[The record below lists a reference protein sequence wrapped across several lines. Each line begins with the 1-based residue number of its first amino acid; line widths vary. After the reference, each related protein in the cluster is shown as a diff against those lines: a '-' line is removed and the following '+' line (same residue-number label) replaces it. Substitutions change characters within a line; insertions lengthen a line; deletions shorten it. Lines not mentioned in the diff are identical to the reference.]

1 MTPDP
6 LADFRVEIDQV
17 VDWADMDSFGHVNN
31 VVYFRYFE
39 NARVE
44 YFRRIGWWEYL
55 AETGIGPIVGSTQA
69 RFRRPVKYPDT
80 LRAGAKVVSWGADR
94 FTIRLT
100 GRGGHGAKPEGTT
113 DCVVAAA
120 NLVLQLHS
128 IVSRNVSPLDSAVLS
143 IGTMHAGYNFN
154 VVADASVSF
163 RGDIWHD

>member
-6 LADFRVEIDQV
+6 LAGVPVVIDQV
-17 VDWADMDSFGHVNN
+17 VDWGDMDAFGHVNN

-80 LRAGAKVVSWGADR
+80 LRAGAKVVSWGTDR
-94 FTIRLT
+94 FTIR
-100 GRGGHGAKPEGTT
+100 H
-113 DCVVAAA
+113 
-120 NLVLQLHS
+120 VL
-128 IVSRNVSPLDSAVLS
+128 VSRTTGELVTEGDAV
-143 IGTMHAGYNFN
+143 
-154 VVADASVSF
+154 VVCIDYRANAKVPVPDELRRRIEELEAQTAMEH
-163 RGDIWHD
+163 G